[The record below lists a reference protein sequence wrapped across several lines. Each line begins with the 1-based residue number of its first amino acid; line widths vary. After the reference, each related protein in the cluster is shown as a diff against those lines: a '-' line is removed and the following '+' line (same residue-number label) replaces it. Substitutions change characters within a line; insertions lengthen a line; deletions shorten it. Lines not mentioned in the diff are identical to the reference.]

1 MASPPTGKPGKLRQP
16 RTWAIGL
23 LTVSGVSLITGCRS
37 TPPPS
42 VEIPV
47 VPVATVA
54 PATLQ
59 NNLVLSAEFEPF
71 QDVDVMAKVAGY
83 VKDIR
88 VDIGSHVSRGA
99 VLAVLEVPEIRDDL
113 QKAQAGVASAQAGV
127 VTAQAGVQRADAAS
141 NIAHLSFQRI
151 NDVAT
156 KNKGLVPLQ
165 EVDVA
170 QSRDAEAVAQLA
182 SARSDLKAA
191 QDAKS
196 AADSE
201 YDRAGAM
208 LQYATITAPFTGV
221 VTKRYANTGSM
232 IQAGI
237 SSQTQAM
244 PVVRLAQNDLLRLT
258 LPVPVTDVAE
268 VKDGEPVDVIVSNP
282 ARTIRGTISRYADS
296 VQMATRTMDTQVDVP
311 NIDGSLIP
319 GMYAEVHL
327 HLADRPN
334 TLSVPVDAI
343 DGIGTAVEQ
352 AYVVRAGVVHVVQV
366 TTGLQTPTRLQILTG
381 LQPGDQVVVGR
392 HSGLS
397 EGERVQARSATYENN

>member
-1 MASPPTGKPGKLRQP
+1 M
-16 RTWAIGL
+16 
-23 LTVSGVSLITGCRS
+23 
-37 TPPPS
+37 
-42 VEIPV
+42 
-47 VPVATVA
+47 VPVATVG

-59 NNLVLSAEFEPF
+59 NNLILSAEFDPF

-88 VDIGSHVSRGA
+88 VDIGSHVRKGA

-113 QKAQAGVASAQAGV
+113 QKAQAGVASAQANV
-127 VTAQAGVQRADAAS
+127 VTAQAGVQRAEAAS

-165 EVDVA
+165 DVDVA

-191 QDAKS
+191 QDAR
-196 AADSE
+196 AAAESE
-201 YDRAGAM
+201 YARAGAM

-282 ARTIRGTISRYADS
+282 ARKIRGTISRYADS
-296 VQMATRTMDTQVDVP
+296 VQMSTRTMDTQVDVP
-311 NIDGSLIP
+311 NPDDSLIP

-352 AYVVRAGVVHVVQV
+352 AYVVRGGVVHVVQV
-366 TTGLQTPTRLQILTG
+366 TTGLQTPTRLEVLSG
-381 LQPGDQVVVGR
+381 LQSGDQVVVGR

-397 EGERVQARSATYENN
+397 EGERVLARSATYENN

>member
-1 MASPPTGKPGKLRQP
+1 MAYKI
-16 RTWAIGL
+16 RTLVLGL
-23 LTVSGVSLITGCRS
+23 LTCSGASFLMACRS
-37 TPPPS
+37 APAPP
-42 VEIPV
+42 VELPA

-59 NNLVLSAEFEPF
+59 NNLVLSAEFAPF

-88 VDIGSHVSRGA
+88 VDIGSHVKKGA

-113 QKAQAGVASAQAGV
+113 QKAQANVASAQAHV
-127 VTAQAGVQRADAAS
+127 ITAQAGVERAEAAS
-141 NIAHLSFQRI
+141 SIAHLSFQRI

-165 EVDVA
+165 DVDVA
-170 QSRDAEAVAQLA
+170 QSRDAEAMAQLA
-182 SARSDLKAA
+182 SARSDLRAA
-191 QDAKS
+191 QDAKA

-221 VTKRYANTGSM
+221 VTRRYANTGSM
-232 IQAGI
+232 IQAGTT
-237 SSQTQAM
+237 SQTQAM

-268 VKDGEPVDVIVSNP
+268 VKDGEPVDVIVTNP
-282 ARTIRGTISRYADS
+282 ARTIRGTITRYADS
-296 VQMATRTMDTQVDVP
+296 VQVATRTMDTQVDVP
-311 NIDGSLIP
+311 NSDGSLIP

-327 HLADRPN
+327 HLANRRN
-334 TLSVPVDAI
+334 ALSVPVDAI

-352 AYVVRAGVVHVVQV
+352 AYVVRGGIVHVVQV
-366 TTGLQTPTRLQILTG
+366 TTGLQTPSRLEVLTG
-381 LQPGDQVVVGR
+381 LQAGDQVVVGR

-397 EGERVQARSATYENN
+397 EGEKVQARSATYETN